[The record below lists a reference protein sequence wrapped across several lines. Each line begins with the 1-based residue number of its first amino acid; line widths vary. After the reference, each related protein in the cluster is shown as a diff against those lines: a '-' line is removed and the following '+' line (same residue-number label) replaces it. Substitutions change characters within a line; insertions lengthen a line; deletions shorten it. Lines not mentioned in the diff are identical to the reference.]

1 MLLINT
7 AVALTLLP
15 SILSV
20 PASAKSPFRN
30 DFEEDLATDFKA
42 SMGKDAPLFAEEED
56 ESVSS
61 QSNGAAE
68 KLMGNQKYFDDENDF
83 SSGLGPNSNQDD
95 MGFSGRWKGPDRN
108 EYSILVLTGDKWL
121 SGTDSGIFL
130 SFGDAK
136 GGAVSTFL
144 SKKNFFD
151 RRLNRNRWGEF
162 KVSTSSKLDDI
173 CTITIGN
180 DMRGWFPSW

>member
-7 AVALTLLP
+7 AIALAFLP
-15 SILSV
+15 SILSAR
-20 PASAKSPFRN
+20 ASAKSSFRN
-30 DFEEDLATDFKA
+30 DFEDDLANDFTA
-42 SMGKDAPLFAEEED
+42 SMGKDAPLFAEEEE

-61 QSNGAAE
+61 RSKGAAE
-68 KLMGNQKYFDDENDF
+68 KFMANQRSFDDEDDF
-83 SSGLGPNSNQDD
+83 SSGLGPSGDD
-95 MGFSGRWKGPDRN
+95 DNLGFSGGWKKPDYN
-108 EYSILVLTGDKWL
+108 EYTILVLTGDKWF
-121 SGTDSGIFL
+121 SGTDSRIFL
-130 SFGDAK
+130 TFGDAN
-136 GGAVSTFL
+136 GGTVSTFL

-162 KVSTSSKLDDI
+162 KVSTVSNLDDI